1 MAMVEHPVGGCSV
14 LEATSSS
21 RLGGLFLAQREAE
34 RLKPLLHADLLQR
47 QEQRLRSLKTQG
59 DGGDGGARADLV
71 PAAVEREVERV
82 AHALESVG
90 RTKLA
95 AIFRACFVST
105 LETTTLLMPN
115 GHTHVFTGDIPA
127 MWLRDS
133 AAQVNHYIPLAA
145 HDLHL
150 QVLIEGLIKRQ
161 ANRILL
167 DPYANAFRDQPFH
180 GLKANDRRVGKTEE
194 IWERKYEVDSL
205 CYFLSLSFKYWNAT
219 GSTTMF
225 DDEWLR
231 KKPAGLHLDLEKPEA
246 GAEPRPRPQ
255 TSPYKYHTEMPQQG
269 IGADTAYTGM
279 TWSGFRPSDD
289 ACKYPFLV
297 PSNMFAVV
305 TLGYLAEIAERVYA
319 NGALS
324 AEALALRQQIDDG
337 IHKHAIVNHPT
348 HGKIYAYETDGRG
361 LYNLMDDANV
371 PSLLSMPYLG
381 YRSPHDPD
389 GALADNTRRFV
400 LSKDNPYFYTGCALT
415 STDPREI
422 LELIATCENTDA
434 DKGVMHESF
443 NPNRPAQ
450 FTRPWFAWANSLF
463 AELLADVVLRWYWG
477 PPLRDLYARFDPF
490 PSTANRTGLI
500 LAVAAVAEREG
511 FRFHLAVHYQG
522 GINYEAQRQLFERC
536 RITINT
542 HVNFGGPYRA
552 RRDRAGVGLLLA
564 TQSIMEHGREYR
576 LRSKDHLTLKR

>member
-1 MAMVEHPVGGCSV
+1 M
-14 LEATSSS
+14 LEATSS
-21 RLGGLFLAQREAE
+21 LGLFLAQREAE

-231 KKPAGLHLDLEKPEA
+231 AAELVVRTWKLEQNHDPD
-246 GAEPRPRPQ
+246 

-400 LSKDNPYFYTGCALT
+400 LSKDNPYFYTGRLAKGVGSPHTRRGYVWHIGLTMQALT

-463 AELLADVVLRWYWG
+463 AELV
-477 PPLRDLYARFDPF
+477 RDKLP
-490 PSTANRTGLI
+490 
-500 LAVAAVAEREG
+500 V
-511 FRFHLAVHYQG
+511 
-522 GINYEAQRQLFERC
+522 
-536 RITINT
+536 
-542 HVNFGGPYRA
+542 
-552 RRDRAGVGLLLA
+552 LLLDA
-564 TQSIMEHGREYR
+564 TNQS
-576 LRSKDHLTLKR
+576 LTHHT